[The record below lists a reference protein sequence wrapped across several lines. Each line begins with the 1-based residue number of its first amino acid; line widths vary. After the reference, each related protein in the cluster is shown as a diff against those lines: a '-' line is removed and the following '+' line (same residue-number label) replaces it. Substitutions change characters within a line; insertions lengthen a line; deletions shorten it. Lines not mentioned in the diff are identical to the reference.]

1 MKKLDEDTRSLYS
14 ACFTKGYNWYLA
26 QQEQDGS
33 LGTAPTDEATF
44 YNTLYLFAI
53 GGRWKEARRFHDWAC
68 MNIIDS
74 YGTLR
79 VDHDGIFA
87 TRAVYFKGWN
97 IWGAHMCGF
106 FDTSLKA
113 IEALLPY
120 QDKDCGGFCV
130 SKYGAESGEGLAE
143 LNTTGMG
150 GLACL
155 VTGRMK
161 EAVAAGDFQVD
172 LLNKQPNLNKGLYGY
187 MDPKN
192 GSLITSQESS
202 GDDIYANKSA
212 AQKSDLDKYLFYYD
226 NESDEIQPYANLGVP
241 LAFMSYLHNAT
252 GSKSYLDAAM
262 KLFEFLDHAGDKCWV
277 EGQTTKVLWGLALLY
292 NITGNERVFSAIR
305 AECDHLC
312 KTQLDN
318 GAWIAPI
325 AFDDFSKQPKWVSIC
340 LAGDILLSIK
350 AVLTYLG
357 G

>member
-1 MKKLDEDTRSLYS
+1 MRKLDEDTKSLYS

-26 QQEQDGS
+26 QQEEDGS

-53 GGRWKEARRFHDWAC
+53 GGRWNEARRFHDWAY
-68 MNIIDS
+68 MNIMDS
-74 YGTLR
+74 DGTLR

-106 FDTSLKA
+106 FDMSLKA

-120 QDKDCGGFCV
+120 QDESCGGFYV
-130 SKYGAESGEGLAE
+130 SKYGVESGEGLVE

-155 VTGRMK
+155 ITGRVK
-161 EAVAAGDFQVD
+161 EAVAAGDFQVE
-172 LLNKQPNLNKGLYGY
+172 LLSKQPNLNKGLYGY
-187 MDPKN
+187 MAPKN

-226 NESDEIQPYANLGVP
+226 NESNEIQPYANLGVP

-262 KLFEFLDHAGDKCWV
+262 ELFGFLDHAGDKCWV

-292 NITGNERVFSAIR
+292 NITGDERVFGAIR